1 MTATEH
7 ARAVLRAAYPDLDTA
22 QIERMIP
29 VFLAV
34 QAAIDAGLDSDRAVV
49 AACRAVG
56 DLKNRG
62 QQ

>member
-1 MTATEH
+1 MTATQH
-7 ARAVLRAAYPDLDTA
+7 ARAVLRAALADLDTA

-34 QAAIDAGLDSDRAVV
+34 QAAIDAGLNPNHAVQ
-49 AACRAVG
+49 AACRAVD

-62 QQ
+62 QR